1 MYKKSIFDRW
11 SKKVNLKFKNL
22 TDSTLCTLILTFNC
36 AKPYLHRMTHTPSR
50 CQALKCM
57 PAIDNAKAELFIKSL
72 EGQAISWSTFA
83 NPFYID
89 MWITILAV
97 AVIIA
102 GILTFIEKLQG
113 GLPSGIA
120 DYLKNLWV
128 ALKSNFGGEHSSVIK
143 SVIYDIVLFDCLLV
157 GSVVWMA
164 YQASLTSELSVIK
177 LKLPF
182 IDLETL
188 YKSDYK

>member
-1 MYKKSIFDRW
+1 
-11 SKKVNLKFKNL
+11 
-22 TDSTLCTLILTFNC
+22 
-36 AKPYLHRMTHTPSR
+36 MTHTPSR
-50 CQALKCM
+50 CQALTCM
-57 PAIDNAKAELFIKSL
+57 PAIDNAKAELFIKSID
-72 EGQAISWSTFA
+72 GQAISWSTFL

-89 MWITILAV
+89 MWLMILGV

-102 GILTFIEKLQG
+102 SILTFIEKFHG
-113 GLPSGIA
+113 GLTSGKSSCFT
-120 DYLKNLWV
+120 DYLKNLCV

-177 LKLPF
+177 VKLPF

-188 YKSDYK
+188 YESDYK

>member
-1 MYKKSIFDRW
+1 
-11 SKKVNLKFKNL
+11 
-22 TDSTLCTLILTFNC
+22 
-36 AKPYLHRMTHTPSR
+36 MTQTPSK
-50 CQALKCM
+50 CQALTCM

-72 EGQAISWSTFA
+72 ERQAISWSTFS

-89 MWITILAV
+89 MWLMILAV
-97 AVIIA
+97 AVLIA
-102 GILTFIEKLQG
+102 SILTIIEKLYG
-113 GLPSGIA
+113 GQTSGESLCLA
-120 DYLKNLWV
+120 NYLKNLWV
-128 ALKSNFGGEHSSVIK
+128 ALKSNLGGEHSSVIK
-143 SVIYDIVLFDCLLV
+143 NFIYDIVLFDCLLV

-182 IDLETL
+182 NDLETL

>member
-1 MYKKSIFDRW
+1 
-11 SKKVNLKFKNL
+11 
-22 TDSTLCTLILTFNC
+22 
-36 AKPYLHRMTHTPSR
+36 MTHTSSR
-50 CQALKCM
+50 CQALTCM

-72 EGQAISWSTFA
+72 EGQAISWSTFS

-89 MWITILAV
+89 MWLMILAV

-102 GILTFIEKLQG
+102 SILTFIEKIHG
-113 GLPSGIA
+113 GLTYGKSLCFA

-128 ALKSNFGGEHSSVIK
+128 ALTSNFGAEQSSVIK

-164 YQASLTSELSVIK
+164 YQASLTSELSIIK

-188 YKSDYK
+188 YKSNYK

>member
-1 MYKKSIFDRW
+1 MVQS
-11 SKKVNLKFKNL
+11 
-22 TDSTLCTLILTFNC
+22 
-36 AKPYLHRMTHTPSR
+36 PSR
-50 CQALKCM
+50 CQALTCM
-57 PAIDNAKAELFIKSL
+57 PAVDNAKAELFIKSL
-72 EGQAISWSTFA
+72 DGQAISWSTFS

-89 MWITILAV
+89 MWLMILAV

-102 GILTFIEKLQG
+102 STLTFIEKFHG
-113 GLPSGIA
+113 GLTSGKFLCFT
-120 DYLKNLWV
+120 DYLKNLCV
-128 ALKSNFGGEHSSVIK
+128 AIKSNFGGEHSSVIK
-143 SVIYDIVLFDCLLV
+143 SVIYDIVLFDCLLF

>member
-1 MYKKSIFDRW
+1 
-11 SKKVNLKFKNL
+11 
-22 TDSTLCTLILTFNC
+22 
-36 AKPYLHRMTHTPSR
+36 MTQTSSR
-50 CQALKCM
+50 CQALTCM

-72 EGQAISWSTFA
+72 EGQAISWTTFS

-89 MWITILAV
+89 MWLMILAV

-102 GILTFIEKLQG
+102 SILTFIEKVQG
-113 GLPSGIA
+113 GLSHGKSLCFA

-143 SVIYDIVLFDCLLV
+143 SLIYDIVLFDCLLV

-164 YQASLTSELSVIK
+164 YQASLVSELSVIK
-177 LKLPF
+177 YKLPF
-182 IDLETL
+182 IDLESL
-188 YKSDYK
+188 YRSDYK

>member
-1 MYKKSIFDRW
+1 
-11 SKKVNLKFKNL
+11 
-22 TDSTLCTLILTFNC
+22 
-36 AKPYLHRMTHTPSR
+36 MTQTTSR
-50 CQALKCM
+50 CQALTCM

-102 GILTFIEKLQG
+102 GILTFIEKLHG

>member
-1 MYKKSIFDRW
+1 MSQ
-11 SKKVNLKFKNL
+11 
-22 TDSTLCTLILTFNC
+22 
-36 AKPYLHRMTHTPSR
+36 TPSR
-50 CQALKCM
+50 CQALTCM
-57 PAIDNAKAELFIKSL
+57 PAIDNSKIELFIKSL
-72 EGQAISWSTFA
+72 DGRAISWSTFS

-89 MWITILAV
+89 MWLMILAV

-102 GILTFIEKLQG
+102 SILTFIETFHG
-113 GLPSGIA
+113 GLTSGKFLCFT

-128 ALKSNFGGEHSSVIK
+128 ALKSNFGAEHSSLIK

>member
-1 MYKKSIFDRW
+1 
-11 SKKVNLKFKNL
+11 
-22 TDSTLCTLILTFNC
+22 
-36 AKPYLHRMTHTPSR
+36 MTQTPSR
-50 CQALKCM
+50 CQALTCM
-57 PAIDNAKAELFIKSL
+57 PAIDNAKAELFIKPIDR
-72 EGQAISWSTFA
+72 QVISWSTFS

-89 MWITILAV
+89 MWLMILAV

-102 GILTFIEKLQG
+102 SILTFIEKCHS
-113 GLPSGIA
+113 GLTSGKSLCFT
-120 DYLKNLWV
+120 DYLKNLCV

-143 SVIYDIVLFDCLLV
+143 SVLYDIVLFDCLLV

>member
-1 MYKKSIFDRW
+1 MNAQ
-11 SKKVNLKFKNL
+11 SKIQDFNGLY
-22 TDSTLCTLILTFNC
+22 CTYILMLNC
-36 AKPYLHRMTHTPSR
+36 SKPYFHRMTHTPSR

-72 EGQAISWSTFA
+72 EGQAISWSTFS

-102 GILTFIEKLQG
+102 GILTFIEKLHG
-113 GLPSGIA
+113 GPTSGKSICFA

-128 ALKSNFGGEHSSVIK
+128 ALKSNFGGEPSSVIK

>member
-1 MYKKSIFDRW
+1 MVQS
-11 SKKVNLKFKNL
+11 
-22 TDSTLCTLILTFNC
+22 
-36 AKPYLHRMTHTPSR
+36 PSR
-50 CQALKCM
+50 CQALICM
-57 PAIDNAKAELFIKSL
+57 PAVDNAKAELFIKSL
-72 EGQAISWSTFA
+72 DGQAISWSTFS

-89 MWITILAV
+89 MWLMILAV

-102 GILTFIEKLQG
+102 STLTFIEKFHG
-113 GLPSGIA
+113 GLTSGKFLCFT
-120 DYLKNLWV
+120 DYLKNLYV
-128 ALKSNFGGEHSSVIK
+128 ALKSNFGGEHSSAIK
-143 SVIYDIVLFDCLLV
+143 SVIYDIVLFDCLLF

>member
-1 MYKKSIFDRW
+1 
-11 SKKVNLKFKNL
+11 
-22 TDSTLCTLILTFNC
+22 
-36 AKPYLHRMTHTPSR
+36 MTQTPSR
-50 CQALKCM
+50 CQALTCM
-57 PAIDNAKAELFIKSL
+57 PAIDNAKAELFIKSV
-72 EGQAISWSTFA
+72 EGQAISWTTFS

-89 MWITILAV
+89 MWLMILAV

-102 GILTFIEKLQG
+102 SILTFIEKLQG
-113 GLPSGIA
+113 GRSCGKSLCFA

-128 ALKSNFGGEHSSVIK
+128 ALKSNLGGEHSSVIK
-143 SVIYDIVLFDCLLV
+143 NFIYDIVLFDCLLV

>member
-1 MYKKSIFDRW
+1 
-11 SKKVNLKFKNL
+11 
-22 TDSTLCTLILTFNC
+22 
-36 AKPYLHRMTHTPSR
+36 MTQTQSR
-50 CQALKCM
+50 CQALTCM

-72 EGQAISWSTFA
+72 EGQAISWTTFS

-89 MWITILAV
+89 MWLMILAV

-102 GILTFIEKLQG
+102 SILTFIEKLQG
-113 GLPSGIA
+113 GRSRGKSLCFA

-143 SVIYDIVLFDCLLV
+143 SLIYDIVLFDCLLV

-164 YQASLTSELSVIK
+164 YQASLVSELSVIK
-177 LKLPF
+177 YKLPF
-182 IDLETL
+182 IDLESL
-188 YKSDYK
+188 YRSDYK